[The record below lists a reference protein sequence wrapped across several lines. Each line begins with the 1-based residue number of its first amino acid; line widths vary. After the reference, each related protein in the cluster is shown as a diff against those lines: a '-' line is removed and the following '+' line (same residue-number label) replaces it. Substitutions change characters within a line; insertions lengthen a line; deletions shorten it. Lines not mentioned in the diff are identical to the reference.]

1 MAPRSIQRPYSF
13 PSPFTLAFND
23 ISLQNTPR
31 DDPWTFLLSQTRTV
45 HETLVSNSSG
55 VCGATPSSHHFLALD
70 HETRISIYTGRALWT
85 FVRTTALDF
94 YGAKSLSYPQRKI
107 NIWRRSMYARI
118 RTIPVPRNSC
128 GRSDDC
134 VYATNFQKL
143 VNPHERKK
151 TRKIL
156 WKTCTAILVE
166 MEVEFYEKKIVR
178 FSDKISRSRKI
189 EWNWSNRAKR
199 NNTMLHA
206 ITVDRW

>member
-1 MAPRSIQRPYSF
+1 MAPRSIQRLF

-55 VCGATPSSHHFLALD
+55 VCGATPSSHHFLAFD
-70 HETRISIYTGRALWT
+70 HETRISIYTGRTLWT

-94 YGAKSLSYPQRKI
+94 YGAKSLSYPRRKI
-107 NIWRRSMYARI
+107 NIWRRPMYARI

-143 VNPHERKK
+143 VNPRERKK
-151 TRKIL
+151 TRKML

-166 MEVEFYEKKIVR
+166 MEVLRKKKSYVSRIKFLVR
-178 FSDKISRSRKI
+178 GKSSETGRIARNVIIPCFVRSLWKDDK
-189 EWNWSNRAKR
+189 
-199 NNTMLHA
+199 T
-206 ITVDRW
+206 